1 VKASS
6 GGATGEE
13 QHQMGDIFITDMT
26 HFEGIPPGP
35 SHEPARRIAQFFGAI
50 VSAASV
56 SPADKLIEAALFC
69 RRRPGRIRCPGHLQI
84 RRDRVSGVISW
95 HCSRCDDQGEIS
107 NWEGTSWNLSKWAIE
122 RQSKQEFHELILTED
137 ELQELK
143 RSLILSPECECL
155 LYGAIIAHGGIVIRA
170 TPEELEELEENI
182 AADANHEEKRRRQRI
197 LDRIYER
204 IEALS
209 DQENYYGSD
218 FEEWMHDNQQELSP
232 QVQGFTSDWEKKMNQ
247 EPGSPS
253 IANKSILADV
263 VERTWQRIAGQS
275 AKDAQKL
282 VNRMSK
288 EQPVVLAYLMAV
300 DNDIFNQGERGVLLF
315 LGVVV
320 WQIMLQGT
328 RPLPKVTDKIL
339 DKAEAG
345 NLKMAEYLRGEKT
358 EAGFDEATRKIIG
371 SYKQPEVLRYV
382 VEAIMEDTEESSP
395 IREENKGIMLLDLK
409 TVIDCF
415 DA

>member
-1 VKASS
+1 
-6 GGATGEE
+6 
-13 QHQMGDIFITDMT
+13 MGDTFITDMT
-26 HFEGIPPGP
+26 HFEGIPLGP
-35 SHEPARRIAQFFGAI
+35 SHEPARRMAQFFGAI
-50 VSAASV
+50 VSVASV
-56 SPADKLIEAALFC
+56 APADELIEAALFC
-69 RRRPGRIRCPGHLQI
+69 RRRPGRIQCPGHLQI
-84 RRDRVSGVISW
+84 YRDNVSAIITW
-95 HCSRCDDQGEIS
+95 HCSRCNDQGEIS
-107 NWEGTSWNLSKWAIE
+107 NWEGTSWNFGRWAPD
-122 RQSKQEFHELILTED
+122 RSDNQKLHELVLTED
-137 ELQELK
+137 ELRELK
-143 RSLILSPECECL
+143 RSLVLSPECECL

-170 TPEELEELEENI
+170 TLEEFEELEEHI

-204 IEALS
+204 IEALF
-209 DQENYYGSD
+209 DQEHYYGSD
-218 FEEWMHDNQQELSP
+218 FEEWMQGNQQELSP
-232 QVQGFTSDWEKKMNQ
+232 EIESFVNELDEKMKQ
-247 EPGSPS
+247 SQDFPS
-253 IANKSILADV
+253 TAKKSISAEV

-275 AKDAQKL
+275 VKDAQKL

-300 DNDIFNQGERGVLLF
+300 DNDIFNQSEREVLLF

-328 RPLPKVTDKIL
+328 RPLPKVTEKIL
-339 DKAEAG
+339 DKAGAG
-345 NLKMAEYLRGEKT
+345 NLKMAGYLQGET
-358 EAGFDEATRKIIG
+358 GSGFDEAVRKIIG

-395 IREENKGIMLLDLK
+395 IREGNKGIMLLDLK

>member
-1 VKASS
+1 
-6 GGATGEE
+6 
-13 QHQMGDIFITDMT
+13 MGDTFITDMT
-26 HFEGIPPGP
+26 HFEGISSAP
-35 SHEPARRIAQFFGAI
+35 SHEPARRMAQFFGAI

-56 SPADKLIEAALFC
+56 SPADELIEAALFC
-69 RRRPGRIRCPGHLQI
+69 QRRPGRIRCPGHLQI
-84 RRDRVSGVISW
+84 RRNRVTNVISW

-107 NWEGTSWNLSKWAIE
+107 NWEGTSWNFSRWAPD
-122 RQSKQEFHELILTED
+122 RSDNQKLHELVLTED
-137 ELQELK
+137 ELRELK
-143 RSLILSPECECL
+143 RSLVLSPECECL

-170 TPEELEELEENI
+170 TLEEFEELEEHV
-182 AADANHEEKRRRQRI
+182 AADANHEEKKRRQRL

-204 IEALS
+204 IETLF
-209 DQENYYGSD
+209 DQEHYYGSD
-218 FEEWMHDNQQELSP
+218 FEEWIQDNKQELSP
-232 QVQGFTSDWEKKMNQ
+232 EVEGFSSDWERKMNQ
-247 EPGSPS
+247 EPDSSS
-253 IANKSILADV
+253 IAKKSISADV
-263 VERTWQRIAGQS
+263 VERTWQKIAGQS

-300 DNDIFNQGERGVLLF
+300 DTDIFNQDEREVLLF

-328 RPLPKVTDKIL
+328 RPLPKVTEKIL

-345 NLKMAEYLRGEKT
+345 NLEMAEYLRGET
-358 EAGFDEATRKIIG
+358 EAGFEEATRKTIG
-371 SYKQPEVLRYV
+371 GYKQPEVLRYV
-382 VEAIMEDTEESSP
+382 VEAIMEDTEESST
-395 IREENKGIMLLDLK
+395 IREENKGIMFLDLK

>member
-1 VKASS
+1 
-6 GGATGEE
+6 
-13 QHQMGDIFITDMT
+13 MGDTFITDMT
-26 HFEGIPPGP
+26 HFEGIPSGP
-35 SHEPARRIAQFFGAI
+35 SHEPARRMAQFFGAI

-69 RRRPGRIRCPGHLQI
+69 RRRPGRTQCPGHLQI
-84 RRDRVSGVISW
+84 RRDRVSGAISW

-122 RQSKQEFHELILTED
+122 RQSQQEFHELILTED

-143 RSLILSPECECL
+143 RSLVLSPECECL

-170 TPEELEELEENI
+170 TLEEFEELEKNI

-204 IEALS
+204 IEALF
-209 DQENYYGSD
+209 DQEHYYGSD
-218 FEEWMHDNQQELSP
+218 FEEWMQDNQQELSP
-232 QVQGFTSDWEKKMNQ
+232 EIESFVNELDEKMKQ
-247 EPGSPS
+247 SQDFPS
-253 IANKSILADV
+253 TAKKSISAEV

-275 AKDAQKL
+275 VKDAQKL

-300 DNDIFNQGERGVLLF
+300 DNDIFNQSEREVLLF

-328 RPLPKVTDKIL
+328 RPLPKVTEKIL

-345 NLKMAEYLRGEKT
+345 NLEMAEYLRGET
-358 EAGFDEATRKIIG
+358 EAGFEEATRKIIG
-371 SYKQPEVLRYV
+371 GYKQPEVLQYV

>member
-1 VKASS
+1 MA
-6 GGATGEE
+6 
-13 QHQMGDIFITDMT
+13 DIFITDMT
-26 HFEGIPPGP
+26 HFEGIPSGP
-35 SHEPARRIAQFFGAI
+35 SHEPARRIGRFFGAI

-56 SPADKLIEAALFC
+56 SPADKLIESALFC
-69 RRRPGRIRCPGHLQI
+69 RRRPGRIRCLGHLQI
-84 RRDRVSGVISW
+84 RRDSISGVIFW

-107 NWEGTSWNLSKWAIE
+107 NWEGTSWNLSRWAPDHVDN
-122 RQSKQEFHELILTED
+122 QKLHELVLTED

-143 RSLILSPECECL
+143 RSLILNPECECL

-170 TPEELEELEENI
+170 TLEELEELEENI

-204 IEALS
+204 IETLF
-209 DQENYYGSD
+209 DQEHYYGSD
-218 FEEWMHDNQQELSP
+218 FEEWMQDNQQELSP
-232 QVQGFTSDWEKKMNQ
+232 EVENLADDMEKKMNY

-253 IANKSILADV
+253 ITKHSISAEV

-275 AKDAQKL
+275 ARDAQKL

-300 DNDIFNQGERGVLLF
+300 DTDIFNQSEREVLLF

-328 RPLPKVTDKIL
+328 RPPPMVTEKIL
-339 DKAEAG
+339 DKAEAD
-345 NLKMAEYLRGEKT
+345 NLKMAEYLRGET
-358 EAGFDEATRKIIG
+358 EAGFEEATRKIIG

-382 VEAIMEDTEESSP
+382 VEAIMEDTKESSP

>member
-1 VKASS
+1 
-6 GGATGEE
+6 
-13 QHQMGDIFITDMT
+13 MGDTFITDMT
-26 HFEGIPPGP
+26 HFEGIPPGA
-35 SHEPARRIAQFFGAI
+35 SREPARRIAQFFSSI
-50 VSAASV
+50 VSASSV
-56 SPADKLIEAALFC
+56 SPADVLVDSALFC
-69 RRRPGRIRCPGHLQI
+69 RRRPGRIRCPGHLKI
-84 RRDRVSGVISW
+84 SRGRVSGVISW

-107 NWEGTSWNLSKWAIE
+107 NWEGTSWNLSKWATE

-170 TPEELEELEENI
+170 TLEELEELEENI

-204 IEALS
+204 IEALF
-209 DQENYYGSD
+209 DQEKYYGSD
-218 FEEWMHDNQQELSP
+218 FEEWMQDNQQELSP
-232 QVQGFTSDWEKKMNQ
+232 EIESFVNELDEKMKQGQDF
-247 EPGSPS
+247 PS
-253 IANKSILADV
+253 TAKKSISADV

-300 DNDIFNQGERGVLLF
+300 DNDIFNQGEREVLLF

-328 RPLPKVTDKIL
+328 RPLPKVTEKIL

-345 NLKMAEYLRGEKT
+345 NLKMAEYLRGET
-358 EAGFDEATRKIIG
+358 EAGFEEATRKIIG
-371 SYKQPEVLRYV
+371 SYRQPEVLRYV

>member
-1 VKASS
+1 
-6 GGATGEE
+6 
-13 QHQMGDIFITDMT
+13 MGDVFITDMT
-26 HFEGIPPGP
+26 HFEGIPPGT

-56 SPADKLIEAALFC
+56 SLADKLIEAALFC
-69 RRRPGRIRCPGHLQI
+69 RRRPGRVRCPGHLQI
-84 RRDRVSGVISW
+84 YRDSVSASITW

-107 NWEGTSWNLSKWAIE
+107 NWESTSWNLSRWAPS
-122 RQSKQEFHELILTED
+122 RPANQKLHELVLTED

-155 LYGAIIAHGGIVIRA
+155 LYGAIIAHGGIVLRA
-170 TPEELEELEENI
+170 TLEEFEELEENI
-182 AADANHEEKRRRQRI
+182 AADANHEEKRRRQSI

-204 IEALS
+204 IETLF
-209 DQENYYGSD
+209 DQEHYYGSD
-218 FEEWMHDNQQELSP
+218 FEEWMQGNQQGLSP
-232 QVQGFTSDWEKKMNQ
+232 ESEGFTSDWEKKMNQ
-247 EPGSPS
+247 EPGSSSVAKNS
-253 IANKSILADV
+253 IPAEV

-300 DNDIFNQGERGVLLF
+300 DNDIFNQGEREVLLF

-320 WQIMLQGT
+320 WQIMLQGN
-328 RPLPKVTDKIL
+328 RPLPMVTEKIL
-339 DKAEAG
+339 DEAEAG
-345 NLKMAEYLRGEKT
+345 NLKMAEYLRGET
-358 EAGFDEATRKIIG
+358 EAGFEEASRKIIG

-395 IREENKGIMLLDLK
+395 IREENKGIMFLDLK

>member
-1 VKASS
+1 
-6 GGATGEE
+6 
-13 QHQMGDIFITDMT
+13 MGDTFITDMT
-26 HFEGIPPGP
+26 HFESIQPGP
-35 SHEPARRIAQFFGAI
+35 SHQPARKIARFFGAI

-56 SPADKLIEAALFC
+56 SPTDRLIDAALFC
-69 RRRPGRIRCPGHLQI
+69 RRRPGRIQCPGHLQI
-84 RRDRVSGVISW
+84 YRDGVSGIITW

-107 NWEGTSWNLSKWAIE
+107 NWEGTPWNLGKWAIE
-122 RQSKQEFHELILTED
+122 RQSEQQFHELILTED

-143 RSLILSPECECL
+143 RSLILSRECECL
-155 LYGAIIAHGGIVIRA
+155 LYRAIIAHGGIVIRA
-170 TPEELEELEENI
+170 TLEEFEELEENI

-204 IEALS
+204 IETLF
-209 DQENYYGSD
+209 DQEHYYGSD
-218 FEEWMHDNQQELSP
+218 FEEWMQDNQQELS
-232 QVQGFTSDWEKKMNQ
+232 QEIESFVNEMDEKMKQSQGF
-247 EPGSPS
+247 PS
-253 IANKSILADV
+253 KAKNSISADV
-263 VERTWQRIAGQS
+263 VEKTWQRV
-275 AKDAQKL
+275 AKFSPQNVQKL
-282 VNRMSK
+282 IKRMAK

-300 DNDIFNQGERGVLLF
+300 DNDIFNQSEREGLLF
-315 LGVVV
+315 LGMVV

-328 RPLPKVTDKIL
+328 RPLPKVTEKIL
-339 DKAEAG
+339 DEAEAR
-345 NLKMAEYLRGEKT
+345 NLKMAEYLRDET
-358 EAGFDEATRKIIG
+358 EAGFEETTRKIIG

>member
-1 VKASS
+1 
-6 GGATGEE
+6 
-13 QHQMGDIFITDMT
+13 MGDTFITDMT
-26 HFEGIPPGP
+26 HFEGIPFGP
-35 SHEPARRIAQFFGAI
+35 SHEPARRMAQFFGAI
-50 VSAASV
+50 VSVASV
-56 SPADKLIEAALFC
+56 APADELIEAALFC
-69 RRRPGRIRCPGHLQI
+69 RRRPGRIQCPGHLQI
-84 RRDRVSGVISW
+84 YRDNVSAIITW
-95 HCSRCDDQGEIS
+95 HCSRCNDQGEIS
-107 NWEGTSWNLSKWAIE
+107 NWEGTSWNFGRWSPDRSDNQKL
-122 RQSKQEFHELILTED
+122 HELVLTED
-137 ELQELK
+137 ELRELR
-143 RSLILSPECECL
+143 RSLVLSPECECL

-170 TPEELEELEENI
+170 TLEEFEELEEHI

-204 IEALS
+204 IEALF
-209 DQENYYGSD
+209 DQEHYYGSD
-218 FEEWMHDNQQELSP
+218 FEEWMQGNQQELSP
-232 QVQGFTSDWEKKMNQ
+232 EIESFVNELDEKMKQ
-247 EPGSPS
+247 SQDFPS
-253 IANKSILADV
+253 TAKKSISAEV

-275 AKDAQKL
+275 VKDAQKL

-300 DNDIFNQGERGVLLF
+300 DNDIFNQSEREVLLF

-328 RPLPKVTDKIL
+328 RPLPKVTEKIL
-339 DKAEAG
+339 DKAGAG
-345 NLKMAEYLRGEKT
+345 NLKMAGYLQGET
-358 EAGFDEATRKIIG
+358 GSGFDEAVRKIIG

-395 IREENKGIMLLDLK
+395 IREGNKGIMLLDLK

>member
-1 VKASS
+1 
-6 GGATGEE
+6 
-13 QHQMGDIFITDMT
+13 MGDTFITDMT
-26 HFEGIPPGP
+26 HFEGIPSGP

-50 VSAASV
+50 VSAGSV
-56 SPADKLIEAALFC
+56 FPADVLVDAALFC
-69 RRRPGRIRCPGHLQI
+69 RRRPGRIRCPGHL
-84 RRDRVSGVISW
+84 RVHRDSGSGIITW
-95 HCSRCDDQGEIS
+95 HCSQCDDQGEIS
-107 NWEGTSWNLSKWAIE
+107 NWEGTSWNLSPWAPS
-122 RQSKQEFHELILTED
+122 RPANQKLHELVLTED
-137 ELQELK
+137 ELRELK
-143 RSLILSPECECL
+143 RSLVLGPECECL

-170 TPEELEELEENI
+170 TLEELEELEENI

-204 IEALS
+204 IETLF

-218 FEEWMHDNQQELSP
+218 FEEWMQDNQQELSP
-232 QVQGFTSDWEKKMNQ
+232 EIESFVNELDEKMKQGQDF
-247 EPGSPS
+247 PS
-253 IANKSILADV
+253 TAKKSISADV

-358 EAGFDEATRKIIG
+358 EAGFEEATRKIIG

-382 VEAIMEDTEESSP
+382 IEAIMEDTEESSP

>member
-1 VKASS
+1 V
-6 GGATGEE
+6 
-13 QHQMGDIFITDMT
+13 
-26 HFEGIPPGP
+26 
-35 SHEPARRIAQFFGAI
+35 
-50 VSAASV
+50 
-56 SPADKLIEAALFC
+56 
-69 RRRPGRIRCPGHLQI
+69 
-84 RRDRVSGVISW
+84 
-95 HCSRCDDQGEIS
+95 
-107 NWEGTSWNLSKWAIE
+107 
-122 RQSKQEFHELILTED
+122 LTED

-155 LYGAIIAHGGIVIRA
+155 LYGAIIAHGGIVLRA
-170 TPEELEELEENI
+170 TLEEFEELEENI

-204 IEALS
+204 IETLF
-209 DQENYYGSD
+209 DQEHYYGSD
-218 FEEWMHDNQQELSP
+218 FEEWMQDNQQELSP
-232 QVQGFTSDWEKKMNQ
+232 EVEGFSSDWERKMNQ
-247 EPGSPS
+247 EPDSPS
-253 IANKSILADV
+253 IAKKSISADV
-263 VERTWQRIAGQS
+263 VERTWQSIAGQS

-300 DNDIFNQGERGVLLF
+300 DTDIFNQDEREVLFF

-328 RPLPKVTDKIL
+328 RPLPKVTEKTL
-339 DKAEAG
+339 DKAEAA
-345 NLKMAEYLRGEKT
+345 NFKMAEYLQGET
-358 EAGFDEATRKIIG
+358 ETGFEEATRKIIEN
-371 SYKQPEVLRYV
+371 YKQHEVLRYV
-382 VEAIMEDTEESSP
+382 VEAIMEDTEESCP